1 METFVLF
8 FFRLSPPRLP
18 PFTPMFGYLS
28 RIFPIVASEN
38 ISFNLL
44 TFFFTKSYS
53 CRKFCIILKAF
64 CQHQIDIDIKKT
76 FNLQG
81 RIVQILVQMFVQTIM
96 SRIISVFQKYH
107 CTPTFQLFIQ
117 HCQTLF
123 NHSFDFCLTS
133 VKHLFNNFQHCST
146 FGQILTLPLA
156 ATWNLFLADSF
167 SSTHR
172 RRQPFA
178 PESHSPYFLYRH
190 HPHLHLHPHPHPDR
204 QFSLVRAR
212 CQGISQLLL
221 KKN

>member
-1 METFVLF
+1 
-8 FFRLSPPRLP
+8 
-18 PFTPMFGYLS
+18 
-28 RIFPIVASEN
+28 
-38 ISFNLL
+38 
-44 TFFFTKSYS
+44 
-53 CRKFCIILKAF
+53 
-64 CQHQIDIDIKKT
+64 
-76 FNLQG
+76 
-81 RIVQILVQMFVQTIM
+81 MFVQTIM

-133 VKHLFNNFQHCST
+133 VKHLFNNFQHCSI

-221 KKN
+221 KKNWHQEVIFCLFCGSLCWTCESRQ